1 MEYYSATKRNEL
13 LINIH
18 NMDKSQ
24 EHHAEWKKPDT
35 ESTIPPTF

>member
-1 MEYYSATKRNEL
+1 MEYYSATKRTEP

-24 EHHAEWKKPDT
+24 EHHAKWKKPDT
-35 ESTIPPTF
+35 ESMIPLTF